1 MDILSRI
8 VDWANHT
15 DSIRV
20 ILLVG
25 SRAQNKSVD
34 IYSDLDLSIFGRH
47 FDFISDDEW
56 LKKIGSPIVCIHDEF
71 PWDDHLIPTRLTI
84 FDDLTKVD
92 FSFHPLDLLK
102 DMVQRRMLR
111 PAYGNGYSV
120 LIDKEGIGSQIP
132 AADFRAYQM
141 KKPEEKEFQLAI
153 NEFWFEAYHVAK
165 YLARKDLW
173 AAKSRD
179 WATKSWLLRMMQWK
193 AVALSGS
200 SLQLKNEGR
209 EMWTWLPKE
218 MYNELE
224 NCFCGFGLNE
234 QWIGLISTSK
244 LFLKVSRETC
254 KIFGFN
260 YDKGPE
266 EKISEFISQLN
277 PSTNEA

>member
-1 MDILSRI
+1 MDILPQI
-8 VDWANHT
+8 VDWANRA

-20 ILLVG
+20 MLLVG
-25 SRAQNKSVD
+25 SRAQTKSVD
-34 IYSDLDLSIFGRH
+34 NYSDFDLSIFGQH
-47 FDFISDDEW
+47 FDFIGDDEW
-56 LKKIGSPIVCIHDEF
+56 LNKIGSPIVCIHDQF
-71 PWDDHLIPTRLTI
+71 PWDHQLIPTRLTI

-102 DMVQRRMLR
+102 EMVQGKTLT

-120 LIDKEGIGSQIP
+120 LIDKEGIGPQIP
-132 AADFRAYQM
+132 GADFRAYHM

-179 WATKSWLLRMMQWK
+179 WATKSWLLRMMQWN
-193 AVALSGS
+193 AVAMAGS

-209 EMWTWLPKE
+209 ELTKWLPKE

-224 NCFCGFGLNE
+224 NCFSGLALQQ
-234 QWIGLISTSK
+234 QWAGLVSTSK
-244 LFLKVSRETC
+244 LFLKLSRENC
-254 KIFGFN
+254 KMFELT
-260 YDKGPE
+260 YDKRPE
-266 EKISEFISQLN
+266 EKISEFISQVN
-277 PSTNEA
+277 PS